1 MIFYGKKSLASMIP
15 VYSTTVLYDILKNK
29 KGCKMDRVKK
39 GCEIQGGGQE
49 MTCDGRDNGKNF

>member
-1 MIFYGKKSLASMIP
+1 MIP